1 MVNSKTEHKTSK
13 TLRDR
18 VKKYQ
23 DNIKQNDPE
32 KYNKRLEYLRTYYK
46 QMKEACKQFKAMEKM
61 NQNTHEIIV

>member
-18 VKKYQ
+18 VKTYQ

-32 KYNKRLEYLRTYYK
+32 K
-46 QMKEACKQFKAMEKM
+46 
-61 NQNTHEIIV
+61 